1 MDMEVL
7 SQYGLRLGFLAF
19 LFVCL
24 FVCLGLDLQHMEVP
38 GLGVKTATA
47 AGLRHSYSNARSEPY
62 TTAYGNA
69 GSLTH

>member
-19 LFVCL
+19 L

-47 AGLRHSYSNARSEPY
+47 AGLCHSDSNARSEPY